1 MKYRIEIVQDQEEDV
16 VIFAKENTAQLRQIE
31 ELLRKD
37 HTELFGY
44 GEQEMIRLDAK
55 DVYCFFVETGR
66 VYAKTER
73 QSLQVRERLYV
84 LEEKFAADF
93 IKINQSCL
101 VNKQKIERFRSTFGG
116 ALEVILKNG
125 YRDYISRRQLKEVK
139 ERMGLGR

>member
-1 MKYRIEIVQDQEEDV
+1 MKYRIEIVKDQEEDI
-16 VIFAKENTAQLRQIE
+16 VIFAKEDTAQIRQIE
-31 ELLRKD
+31 ELLQKD
-37 HTELFGY
+37 NAELFGY
-44 GEQEMIRLDAK
+44 AEQEMICLEPK
-55 DVYCFFVETGR
+55 EIYCFFVESGR